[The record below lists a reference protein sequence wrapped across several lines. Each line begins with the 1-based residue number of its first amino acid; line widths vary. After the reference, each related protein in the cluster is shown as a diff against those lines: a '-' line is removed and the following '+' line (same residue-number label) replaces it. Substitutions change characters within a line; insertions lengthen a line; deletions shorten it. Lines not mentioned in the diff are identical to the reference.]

1 MKNFLLVLFPIISV
15 TINAQPI
22 DWNYFSEETMNE
34 VMFEEMNQYV
44 KLTHYGD
51 SLIWSGVV
59 QSDIMSRNYNL
70 IRKYHRLPL
79 HSLHNQEWINDD
91 ANSLPDSLKNKII
104 LENANPQYL
113 ESIFLECCD
122 TYAQMS
128 YMEILQSSSYLRVY
142 GQQNYREVARIFIRG
157 WNSSPAHAGYM
168 NANFRSKVLV
178 GVTTVYIWE
187 TRTIFISF
195 VYIS

>member
-1 MKNFLLVLFPIISV
+1 MRNILLVLFPLLTM

-22 DWNYFSEETMNE
+22 DWNHFSETTMNE
-34 VMFEEMNQYV
+34 VMFEEMNTYV
-44 KLTHYGD
+44 KLTHGGD

-59 QSDIMSRNYNL
+59 QEDVMSRNYDL
-70 IRKYHRLPL
+70 IKKHHRLPL

-91 ANSLPDSLKNKII
+91 INSLPDSIKNKII
-104 LENANPQYL
+104 HENANPQYL
-113 ESIFLECCD
+113 GSLYLECCD

-128 YMEILQSSSYLRVY
+128 YMEIFQSSSYLRVY
-142 GQQNYREVARIFIRG
+142 EQQNYRDVARSFIRG
-157 WNSSPAHAGYM
+157 WNSSSAHAGYM
-168 NANFRSKVLV
+168 NANYQSKVLV
-178 GVTTVYIWE
+178 GVTTIYIRE

>member
-1 MKNFLLVLFPIISV
+1 MIVWFFLPVIV
-15 TINAQPI
+15 TAQII
-22 DWNYFSEETMNE
+22 DWNIFSEEKMNE

-44 KLTHYGD
+44 KLTHHGD

-70 IRKYHRLPL
+70 IRKYHRLHL

-91 ANSLPDSLKNKII
+91 TNSLPDSIKNKII
-104 LENANPQYL
+104 LENANPQFL
-113 ESIFLECCD
+113 EGLFLECCD
-122 TYAQMS
+122 TYGQMS
-128 YMEILQSSSYLRVY
+128 YMEILQSSSYMRFY
-142 GQQNYREVARIFIRG
+142 EEQNYRDVARDFIRG
-157 WNSSPAHAGYM
+157 WNSSLVHAGYM
-168 NANFRSKVLV
+168 NANYRSKVLV
-178 GVTTVYIWE
+178 GVTTVFIRE